1 MVMIMKKKLYYTAS
15 DIAEMLGV
23 SKGTAY
29 GIIRKLN
36 AELAQTNYIVVQGR
50 VSKAYFDEKWYGL
63 AAV

>member
-1 MVMIMKKKLYYTAS
+1 MKKKLYYTAS

-63 AAV
+63 AVV